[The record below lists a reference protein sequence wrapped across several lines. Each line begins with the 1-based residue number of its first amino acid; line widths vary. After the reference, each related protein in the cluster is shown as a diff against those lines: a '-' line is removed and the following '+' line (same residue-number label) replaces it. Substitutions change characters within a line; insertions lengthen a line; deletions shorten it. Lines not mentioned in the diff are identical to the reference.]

1 MQMTHL
7 LMRLSSP
14 KNDKFKITKIKFQKA
29 FYVDFQTLWSGPGY
43 ISEVVYIV
51 QCTHTHTYIDYQSIV
66 HFALVF

>member
-29 FYVDFQTLWSGPGY
+29 FYGDFQTLWSGPGY

-51 QCTHTHTYIDYQSIV
+51 HTHTYIDYQSIA

>member
-14 KNDKFKITKIKFQKA
+14 KNDEFKITKIKFQKA
-29 FYVDFQTLWSGPGY
+29 FFSDFQTLWSGPGY

-51 QCTHTHTYIDYQSIV
+51 HTHTPTLITNQ
-66 HFALVF
+66 LRTLL